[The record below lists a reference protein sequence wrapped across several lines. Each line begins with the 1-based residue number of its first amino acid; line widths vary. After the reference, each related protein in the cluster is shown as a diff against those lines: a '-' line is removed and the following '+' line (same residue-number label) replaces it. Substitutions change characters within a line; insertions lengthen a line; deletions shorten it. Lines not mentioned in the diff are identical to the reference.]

1 MIQIKSSL
9 AEAIAEITTPY
20 LMSKVHSK
28 HRLSCLRIKIT
39 LTCLM
44 AWMGIGVVHAAAQ
57 AAQYE
62 GLVVSRAT
70 LSDTAKYY
78 TGMLF
83 RSYKDTGAW
92 LAFEVGQ
99 KKPIEIEKG
108 LIVKLILFD
117 NTGIG
122 NAFSANITSDQ
133 DVQRILGFRE
143 YLKSA
148 TAEMPTLTKT
158 VKTLCNLLEND
169 LSMYRSGNIR
179 IGGRWSDKLAWE
191 RANAKAAASTQI
203 VNGQSYQNPK
213 FVSLKDETLT
223 LAHDGGI
230 AKIAVSN
237 MSAKE
242 KQQIAAALKID
253 PAMLAPPPPP
263 APAVAKSMPTPVFEP
278 AVAVKPKPV
287 LPAEPVLPP
296 APDLPSFIEGESQG
310 HGSSENVAVRH
321 ARRQAVADAVKKY
334 LNPSNGSLT
343 STDLENKVNMNIDS
357 LVDEH
362 EKIAMRSDVR
372 NVVVIIKYRIE
383 RNQFVKLLAEM
394 KLIRM

>member
-1 MIQIKSSL
+1 MSL
-9 AEAIAEITTPY
+9 A
-20 LMSKVHSK
+20 HSK
-28 HRLSCLRIKIT
+28 YRLSCLGSNIVLIF
-39 LTCLM
+39 LI
-44 AWMGIGVVHAAAQ
+44 AWIGIGVGHVAAQ

-78 TGMLF
+78 TGLLF
-83 RSYKDTGAW
+83 RGYKDTGGW

-108 LIVKLILFD
+108 LIVKMIHFD

-122 NAFSANITSDQ
+122 NAFSANLTSDQ
-133 DVQRILGFRE
+133 DVQRILVFRD
-143 YLKSA
+143 YLKST
-148 TAEMPTLTKT
+148 TADMPTLTKT

-169 LSMYRSGNIR
+169 LAMYRSGNIR

-191 RANAKAAASTQI
+191 RANAKVSATTQI
-203 VNGQSYQNPK
+203 LNGQAYQNPK
-213 FVSLKDETLT
+213 FVSFKDETLT
-223 LAHDGGI
+223 LAHEGGI
-230 AKIAVSN
+230 AKIAVSA

-242 KQQIAAALKID
+242 KQQIAASLKID
-253 PAMLAPPPPP
+253 PAIFTPP
-263 APAVAKSMPTPVFEP
+263 APVATVSMPAQVFEP
-278 AVAVKPKPV
+278 AVVVKPKPV
-287 LPAEPVLPP
+287 PPTEPVLPP
-296 APDLPSFIEGESQG
+296 APELPSFIEGESIG
-310 HGSSENVAVRH
+310 RGSSENVAVRH

-334 LNPSNGSLT
+334 LKLTDGSLAAN
-343 STDLENKVNMNIDS
+343 DLENKVNMNIDS
-357 LVDEH
+357 LVDEQ
-362 EKIAMRSDVR
+362 EKIAMKSDLR